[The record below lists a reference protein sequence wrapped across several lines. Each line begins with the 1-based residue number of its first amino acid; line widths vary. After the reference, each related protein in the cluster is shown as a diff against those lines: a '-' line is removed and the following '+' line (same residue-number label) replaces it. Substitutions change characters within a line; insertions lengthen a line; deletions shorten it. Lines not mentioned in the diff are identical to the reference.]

1 MLIVNNMDSMP
12 VVKFSDMCK
21 DGEGSSITAMTDG
34 HVTIRIIASFKRRWF
49 RQSNIEHL
57 LRHGKIMANT
67 ITAAVLF
74 YYLFI
79 YNILLFHCGKISR
92 TPVERRREVEQD
104 WMSDKP
110 RDAFMQM

>member
-1 MLIVNNMDSMP
+1 
-12 VVKFSDMCK
+12 
-21 DGEGSSITAMTDG
+21 
-34 HVTIRIIASFKRRWF
+34 
-49 RQSNIEHL
+49 
-57 LRHGKIMANT
+57 MANT